1 MMPWKS
7 SRLCLVPARHPGQ
20 QRGFLLITSVVL
32 IVIAAVVLGVMVFL
46 STTGNQATVRHL
58 NSKQALFIAEAGIE
72 KAIRNWKLSL
82 NPPTPYTGEPTT
94 PFANGTF
101 TVTIDSTDF
110 SGAPLPADQLRFI
123 SVGTAAGGVAMRVAE
138 AIAGPE
144 NLLPTSANA
153 DFNELS
159 GVCRYDLGCQPSGWN
174 LQPSVPPSRSPQY
187 DYSPWDDCGGLPE
200 PGYPA
205 VNNVPCSTTGVWDR
219 ASFAR
224 KGWNGGGSSTN
235 AGNFVFSPAVTVI
248 APSTLTLRFDYYLNR
263 LGAGGA
269 PNEMQLT
276 FRLRTS
282 TETWTSS
289 PDPFFAALEEQW
301 AQGEVTFDITG
312 TGTKQIETLEFDFEL
327 KAGQPKQAWLD
338 NFVLGTGAGPP
349 NMEVKAWREDY
360 Q

>member
-1 MMPWKS
+1 
-7 SRLCLVPARHPGQ
+7 
-20 QRGFLLITSVVL
+20 
-32 IVIAAVVLGVMVFL
+32 
-46 STTGNQATVRHL
+46 
-58 NSKQALFIAEAGIE
+58 
-72 KAIRNWKLSL
+72 
-82 NPPTPYTGEPTT
+82 
-94 PFANGTF
+94 
-101 TVTIDSTDF
+101 
-110 SGAPLPADQLRFI
+110 
-123 SVGTAAGGVAMRVAE
+123 VAE

-153 DFNELS
+153 DFNEPS

-282 TETWTSS
+282 TETWASS
-289 PDPFFAALEEQW
+289 PNPFYAALEEQW

-349 NMEVKAWREDY
+349 NMEIKAWREDY